1 MQHDNSHPTT
11 FSASDNKYPA
21 SYIKIVYKALST
33 KAKIRSYP
41 QRASGAGHHINCTLS
56 INTVSEYCAERISDP
71 LFIHCYSSTHG
82 VHSLSLRVKSPLHF
96 RNGSDTQNQPQP
108 LLILN
113 PSVPNFFYSSSSS
126 SDSNSSS
133 SFSFENLPFLL
144 LPLSPLL
151 PLAWLP
157 DPSSEKWRCQ
167 QDVSSDCKL
176 HLYCRRLF
184 LLSSWE
190 KQQSA
195 TEVRRGILYAWVRQE
210 EHMIH
215 NRRHFKTTLFPLKT
229 KTARND

>member
-113 PSVPNFFYSSSSS
+113 PSVPNFFI
-126 SDSNSSS
+126 
-133 SFSFENLPFLL
+133 PPQL
-144 LPLSPLL
+144 LPILTLPPHSVLKTSP
-151 PLAWLP
+151 
-157 DPSSEKWRCQ
+157 S
-167 QDVSSDCKL
+167 
-176 HLYCRRLF
+176 YCSLF
-184 LLSSWE
+184 LLSF
-190 KQQSA
+190 
-195 TEVRRGILYAWVRQE
+195 L
-210 EHMIH
+210 
-215 NRRHFKTTLFPLKT
+215 
-229 KTARND
+229 